1 LSLPRLPKEA
11 DLKNLLWRRRRAE
24 RRTPPWRVLRTFT
37 LREIDVPRL
46 AFADLLHSGRPGHA
60 EVFPRVLVERK
71 GRWKVEAPAECEQ
84 QGKLLRNCFGTTSY
98 PAAAMTLTRLNDV
111 FLSTSRGVCAT
122 ADGIL
127 LDESAY
133 VARQI
138 DPSLAHVP
146 FIALRDNRFTPDR
159 CPELAGPV
167 LHCFHGAAGAYG
179 HFLFDVLPIIA
190 LCREEIIAGRL
201 KVLVPPFPP
210 WGHRALDAFGIEPKH
225 IVTAQDDTLRCSNML
240 IANTL
245 MTLNTFLPN
254 PDLCKIPAKAMGID
268 ITAPWTCPNASS
280 RIYLSRENQTN
291 HFPRGVENED
301 EVRIALRAMGFA
313 ILEPANMSF
322 RDQVAAINNASVIV
336 GVHGSGFGNLI
347 FARPGTVVID
357 LMPQDWVGFFGAI
370 GGPERWVFN
379 VTTAFDLDYTV
390 ILCRS
395 HIFQHLPESDTS
407 GSQKRGIAATVDVDL
422 LRHTI
427 SETAR

>member
-1 LSLPRLPKEA
+1 M
-11 DLKNLLWRRRRAE
+11 LKNLLWLRRMAR
-24 RRTPPWRVLRTFT
+24 RRTPPWRALRTLPLT
-37 LREIDVPRL
+37 ELDVPRL
-46 AFADLLHSGRPGHA
+46 GFADLLHSGRPGHA
-60 EVFPRVLVERK
+60 EVFPHVLVERK
-71 GRWKVEAPAECEQ
+71 GRWKIEAPVECEQ
-84 QGKLLRNCFGTTSY
+84 QRKLLRECFATTRY
-98 PAAAMTLTRLNDV
+98 PAAAVTFTRLNDV
-111 FLSTSRGVCAT
+111 FISTSRGVCAT

-127 LDESAY
+127 IHESAY

-138 DPSLAHVP
+138 DPALANVP
-146 FIALRDNRFTPDR
+146 FIALGDNRFTPGR
-159 CPELAGPV
+159 CPELAEPV
-167 LHCFHGAAGAYG
+167 LHCFHGATGAYG

-190 LCREEIIAGRL
+190 LCREEIIADRL

-210 WGHRALDAFGIEPKH
+210 WGLRALHALGIEPKH
-225 IVTAQDDTLRCSNML
+225 IVTAQDDTLLCSNML

-254 PDLCKIPAKAMGID
+254 PDLCKIPAKAMGIE
-268 ITAPWTCPNASS
+268 ITRRWTFPSAGS
-280 RIYLSRENQTN
+280 RVYLSRENQAN
-291 HFPRGVENED
+291 HFPRGVENEHD
-301 EVRIALRAMGFA
+301 VRIALRAMGFA

-379 VTTAFDLDYTV
+379 VTTAFDLDYAV

-407 GSQKRGIAATVDVDL
+407 GAQKRGITATVDVDL
-422 LRHTI
+422 LRHII

>member
-1 LSLPRLPKEA
+1 LLK
-11 DLKNLLWRRRRAE
+11 DLFWRRRIARRRA
-24 RRTPPWRVLRTFT
+24 PPWRALRTLP
-37 LREIDVPRL
+37 LREIDVPRVG
-46 AFADLLHSGRPGHA
+46 FADLLHSGRPGHA
-60 EVFPRVLVERK
+60 EAFPQVLVERK
-71 GRWKVEAPAECEQ
+71 ERWKIEAPAGCEQ
-84 QGKLLRNCFGTTSY
+84 QGQLLRDCFATTSY
-98 PAAAMTLTRLNDV
+98 PAAAVTLTRLNDV

-122 ADGIL
+122 PDGIL
-127 LDESAY
+127 IDESAH

-146 FIALRDNRFTPDR
+146 FIALQDNRFTPDR
-159 CPELAGPV
+159 CPELAEPI

-179 HFLFDVLPIIA
+179 HFLFDVLPIIG
-190 LCREEIIAGRL
+190 LCGEEIITGRL
-201 KVLVPPFPP
+201 KVLVPPFPH
-210 WGHRALDAFGIEPKH
+210 WGLRALHALGVEPKH

-268 ITAPWTCPNASS
+268 ITTRWTCPDAGS
-280 RIYLSRENQTN
+280 RIYLSRENQAN
-291 HFPRGVENED
+291 HFPRGVENEHD
-301 EVRIALRAMGFA
+301 VRIALSGMGFA

-322 RDQVAAINNASVIV
+322 SDQVAAINNASVIV

-407 GSQKRGIAATVDVDL
+407 GAQKRGITATVDVDL
-422 LRHTI
+422 LRHI
-427 SETAR
+427 IRETAG